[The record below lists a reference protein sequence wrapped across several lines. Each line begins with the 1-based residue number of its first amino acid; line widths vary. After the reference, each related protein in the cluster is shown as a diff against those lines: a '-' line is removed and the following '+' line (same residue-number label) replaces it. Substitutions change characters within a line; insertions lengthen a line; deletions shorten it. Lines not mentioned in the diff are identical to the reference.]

1 MLGEKRRVSVIL
13 TMFILGLLLGF
24 VGAGGAGVVVA
35 LLAAVFGIPIHV
47 ALGTSLGAMVFTT
60 LSGAYSHYQEKN
72 IAVRCGLAVGL
83 FGALGAFLGAKAAG
97 LLPAGDLKWLTAGM
111 LFFSSIILAARLFFP
126 QRMYA
131 RAESL
136 PAPTGAR
143 FWAAAGG
150 VGVVAG
156 LLSGTFGVGGTP
168 YIQLGLLIFFGMSVQ
183 QAAGTTM
190 LVTVPIALL
199 GGVGYL
205 TDGNLDLL
213 LLAKVVAG
221 LMTGTYIGAK
231 FTRRLPPAVLKIT
244 LAIVPSLGGLLLLS
258 GS

>member
-1 MLGEKRRVSVIL
+1 MSVIL
-13 TMFILGLLLGF
+13 TMFMLGLLLGF

-35 LLAAVFGIPIHV
+35 MLTAVFGIPIHL

-60 LSGAYSHYQEKN
+60 LSGTCSHYQEKN
-72 IAVRCGLAVGL
+72 IELKAGLAIGL
-83 FGALGAFLGAKAAG
+83 FGALGAFLGAKIAG
-97 LLPAGDLKWLTAGM
+97 MMPAGDLKWLTAGM
-111 LFFSSIILAARLFFP
+111 LFLSSAILAARLFFP
-126 QRMYA
+126 RRLYS
-131 RAESL
+131 RAESR
-136 PAPTGAR
+136 PAPAGLR

-150 VGVVAG
+150 VGAVSG

-183 QAAGTTM
+183 LAAGTTM

-199 GGVGYL
+199 GGFGYL

-221 LMTGTYIGAK
+221 LITGTYIGAK
-231 FTRRLPPAVLKIT
+231 FTRRLPPTVLKIT
-244 LAIVPSLGGLLLLS
+244 LVIVPSLGGLLLIF